1 VLTGLPE
8 RMMTRGI
15 AAKAMRAYTQE
26 TDRFN
31 RQLAEATKAIAK
43 IVRVVEQYGWHRA
56 LSDGRTELEAK
67 QDSLTAR

>member
-1 VLTGLPE
+1 MLTGLPE

-31 RQLAEATKAIAK
+31 RQLAEAAKAIAE
-43 IVRVVEQYGWHRA
+43 IVRAVEQCGWHRA
-56 LSDGRTELEAK
+56 LSDRRTELEAK
-67 QDSLTAR
+67 QDSFTAR

>member
-1 VLTGLPE
+1 
-8 RMMTRGI
+8 MMTRGL

-31 RQLAEATKAIAK
+31 RQLAETAKAIAK

-56 LSDGRTELEAK
+56 LSDRLTSLRPNRTVSPPA
-67 QDSLTAR
+67 DGTP

>member
-1 VLTGLPE
+1 MLTGLPE

-15 AAKAMRAYTQE
+15 AAKAMRAYMQE

-43 IVRVVEQYGWHRA
+43 IVRVVAQYGWHRA
-56 LSDGRTELEAK
+56 LSDRRTELEAK

>member
-1 VLTGLPE
+1 
-8 RMMTRGI
+8 MMTRGL

-31 RQLAEATKAIAK
+31 RQLAEAAKAIAK

-56 LSDGRTELEAK
+56 LSDRLTSLRPNRTVSPPA
-67 QDSLTAR
+67 DGTP

>member
-1 VLTGLPE
+1 MLTGLPE

-31 RQLAEATKAIAK
+31 RQLAEAAKAIAK
-43 IVRVVEQYGWHRA
+43 TVRVVEQYGWHRA
-56 LSDGRTELEAK
+56 LSDRRTELEAK

>member
-1 VLTGLPE
+1 MLTGLPE

-31 RQLAEATKAIAK
+31 RQLAEAAKAIAK
-43 IVRVVEQYGWHRA
+43 IVRAVEQYCWHRA
-56 LSDGRTELEAK
+56 LSDRRTELEAK

>member
-1 VLTGLPE
+1 MLTGLPE

-31 RQLAEATKAIAK
+31 RQLAEAAKAIAK
-43 IVRVVEQYGWHRA
+43 IVRVVEQYSWHRA
-56 LSDGRTELEAK
+56 LSDRLTELEAK
-67 QDSLTAR
+67 QDSLAAR